1 MRRRR
6 PAPDTPLMR
15 SLRGTTG
22 YTLVELLVVM
32 VILSVLAAV
41 AIPLFQG
48 QRQRAYKAAMV
59 SDLRSLQLAQMAR
72 AVDEDPRYT
81 DDVTLL
87 ASQGYVRS
95 DRVSNVHV
103 AIFEQAGEK
112 EYVACVKHD
121 QIDDWLVFNSLSGGT
136 TYSPD
141 VCVAP

>member
-1 MRRRR
+1 MR
-6 PAPDTPLMR
+6 P
-15 SLRGTTG
+15 SRGTAG

-32 VILSVLAAV
+32 VILSVLASV

-48 QRQRAYKAAMV
+48 QRQRAFKAAMV

-87 ASQGYVRS
+87 ASQGYVSS
-95 DRVSNVHV
+95 DRVSQVHV
-103 AIFEQAGEK
+103 EVFEQSGEK

-121 QIDDWLVFNSLSGGT
+121 EVEDWLVYNSLSGETG
-136 TYSPD
+136 YSPAE
-141 VCVAP
+141 CSAP

>member
-1 MRRRR
+1 MQARSGR
-6 PAPDTPLMR
+6 PDAPDMR
-15 SLRGTTG
+15 PSRGTAG

-32 VILSVLAAV
+32 VILSVLASV

-48 QRQRAYKAAMV
+48 QRQRAFKAAMV

-87 ASQGYVRS
+87 ASQGYVSS
-95 DRVSNVHV
+95 DRVSQVHV
-103 AIFEQAGEK
+103 EVFEQSGEK

-121 QIDDWLVFNSLSGGT
+121 EVEDWLVYNSLSGETG
-136 TYSPD
+136 YSPAE
-141 VCVAP
+141 CSAP

>member
-1 MRRRR
+1 MR
-6 PAPDTPLMR
+6 P
-15 SLRGTTG
+15 SRGTAG

-87 ASQGYVRS
+87 ADQGYVRS
-95 DRVSNVHV
+95 ERVSQVHV
-103 AIFEQAGEK
+103 EVFEQSGEK

-121 QIDDWLVFNSLSGGT
+121 QVDDWLVFNSLGGGT
-136 TYSPD
+136 TYSPAE
-141 VCVAP
+141 CTAP